1 MCAPVCILCACAQ
14 LCTCAESV
22 ASRVFIYSG
31 VTQSCYRSHDE
42 KKENFVI
49 KTIFE
54 HEVFVYKYLHAAN
67 GAHKRDIAALGET

>member
-1 MCAPVCILCACAQ
+1 MCNRNAQCAI
-14 LCTCAESV
+14 EHV
-22 ASRVFIYSG
+22 HEASRVFIYSG